1 MSTNEPAA
9 NTPTTATLKTT
20 GASPPHAGLR
30 LAACPEC
37 GKPAE
42 LIGRG
47 HLTSTDGPVEITRVI
62 CVDRHSFL
70 MNADRLPVSDACA
83 TAPDAGGAQ
92 GTGDRPMTV
101 IDQLAAHRDP
111 E

>member
-9 NTPTTATLKTT
+9 HTPTTATLKTT
-20 GASPPHAGLR
+20 GASPPHTGLR

-47 HLTSTDGPVEITRVI
+47 HLTSTDGPVEIVRVI
-62 CVDRHSFL
+62 CVGRHSFL
-70 MNADRLPVSDACA
+70 MNADRLPVSDARVR
-83 TAPDAGGAQ
+83 PHPGQEGPS
-92 GTGDRPMTV
+92 GDG
-101 IDQLAAHRDP
+101 
-111 E
+111 

>member
-9 NTPTTATLKTT
+9 NTPTTASIKTS
-20 GASPPHAGLR
+20 GASPPHVELR

-47 HLTSTDGPVEITRVI
+47 HVASTDGPVEIIRVI
-62 CVDRHSFL
+62 CVERHSFL
-70 MNADRLPVSDACA
+70 MNADRLPVSDAGVR
-83 TAPDAGGAQ
+83 PHPRQEGPP
-92 GTGDRPMTV
+92 GD
-101 IDQLAAHRDP
+101 